1 MVDLDALWDFSDP
14 VTSETRFREATARAG
29 SSSDSLVFR
38 TQLARALG
46 LQRRFDE
53 AHAELDAVRDASE
66 GATVEVEVRL
76 RLERGRV
83 HNSSGNR
90 DGAISCFVQAMD
102 LARQTRLDALAVDAA
117 HMLGIAERGEAG
129 ERWTR
134 RAIEMAEA
142 SSDPKARRWRGS
154 LLNNLGWTR
163 FEAGDATEALR
174 CFQAALDARI
184 ETGSPEGVRIAR
196 WSVARAQRELG
207 RVVEALEAQRALE
220 REYAE
225 ANESSGYVHEEIG
238 ECLLVLGR
246 GTEARGHFRV
256 AHRELSR
263 DPWLVER
270 EPDRLDRL
278 NRLGE
283 GTG

>member
-14 VTSETRFREATARAG
+14 VTSETRFREASARAG

-102 LARQTRLDALAVDAA
+102 LGRQTRLDALAVDAA

-174 CFQAALDARI
+174 CFQAALEARI

>member
-14 VTSETRFREATARAG
+14 VTSETRFREASARAG

-174 CFQAALDARI
+174 CFQAALEARI
-184 ETGSPEGVRIAR
+184 ETGSPEGIRIAR

>member
-14 VTSETRFREATARAG
+14 VTSETRFREASARAG

-90 DGAISCFVQAMD
+90 DGATSCFVQAMD

-174 CFQAALDARI
+174 CFQAALEVRI

>member
-14 VTSETRFREATARAG
+14 VTSETRFREASARAG

-174 CFQAALDARI
+174 CFQAALEARI

>member
-14 VTSETRFREATARAG
+14 VTSETRFREASARTG
-29 SSSDSLVFR
+29 SPSDSLVLR

-53 AHAELDAVRDASE
+53 AHAALDAVRDASE

-90 DGAISCFVQAMD
+90 DGAIPCFVQAMD

-117 HMLGIAERGEAG
+117 HMLGIAEQGEAG

-142 SSDPKARRWRGS
+142 SSDPRARRWRGS

-174 CFQAALDARI
+174 CFEAALDARV
-184 ETGSPEGVRIAR
+184 EAGSPESIRIAR

-207 RVVEALEAQRALE
+207 RVGEALEAQRALE
-220 REYAE
+220 REYTE
-225 ANESSGYVHEEIG
+225 ANESSGYVHEELG
-238 ECLLVLGR
+238 ECLLLLGR

>member
-14 VTSETRFREATARAG
+14 VTSETRFREAAARAG

-38 TQLARALG
+38 TQLARAQG

-174 CFQAALDARI
+174 CFQAALEVRI
-184 ETGSPEGVRIAR
+184 ETGSSEGVRIAR

>member
-14 VTSETRFREATARAG
+14 VTSETRFREASARAG

-174 CFQAALDARI
+174 CFQAALEARI

-278 NRLGE
+278 NRLSE